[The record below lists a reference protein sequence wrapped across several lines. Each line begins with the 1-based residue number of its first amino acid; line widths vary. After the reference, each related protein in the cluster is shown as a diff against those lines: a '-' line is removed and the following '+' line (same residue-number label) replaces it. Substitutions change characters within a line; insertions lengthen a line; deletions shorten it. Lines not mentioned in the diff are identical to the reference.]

1 MLAIYRKEM
10 RSYFI
15 NPIGYI
21 YLGVFLVFSALLCCY
36 TTIISGTYD
45 TANYFSYM
53 IFSLIILIPI
63 LTMRLFAE
71 ERKMRTEQLLLTAP
85 VSITGMVLGKYFAA
99 LTIYASGISLSCI
112 NFLPLYVIGA
122 AERAGDPYSTLHIGP
137 VSSEIFGSLLALLLL
152 GAALIAVGTL
162 VSALTENQLSAAVIS
177 IGVVAAMVLL
187 NVFNLLTDANGQPI
201 IASYAIRFVL
211 DWISVVSRFSVFSQG
226 YFDFTSLLYYVSLSF
241 VFLFLTIRVY
251 EKRRWG

>member
-36 TTIISGTYD
+36 TTIIAGTYD
-45 TANYFSYM
+45 TANYFTYL
-53 IFSLIILIPI
+53 IFSLVILIPI

-99 LTIYASGISLSCI
+99 LTLYTSGVLLSCI
-112 NFLPLYVIGA
+112 NFLPLYIIGA

-137 VSSEIFGSLLALLLL
+137 VSAEIAGSLLALLLL

-162 VSALTENQLSAAVIS
+162 ISALTENQLSAAVIT
-177 IGVVAAMVLL
+177 IGVVATMVLL

-201 IASYAIRFVL
+201 IANYAIRFVL
-211 DWISVVSRFSVFSQG
+211 DWISVVSRYTAFSQG
-226 YFDFTSLLYYVSLSF
+226 FFDFAALLYYASLAF
-241 VFLFLTIRVY
+241 VFLFLTVRVY